1 MAGRSGCQKK
11 FVSSLGML
19 GIINAYS
26 RGEVYLEVGVGLLIG
41 ATGKFL
47 GTREGES
54 CSQDRMNVQLRN
66 MISLLKKTKIISID
80 KG

>member
-1 MAGRSGCQKK
+1 MCAKKK
-11 FVSSLGML
+11 FVGLLGML

-54 CSQDRMNVQLRN
+54 CSQDGMNVQLGN
-66 MISLLKKTKIISID
+66 MISLLKKTKIINL
-80 KG
+80 